1 MDRSGELLT
10 WIGTILGAIGF
21 LANVLLIVLSFA
33 LGHR

>member
-21 LANVLLIVLSFA
+21 LINLLLILLAFA